1 MIESLFLAYDMRRLN
16 DVTWFRKCWYN
27 TSLVEALFIGSAIPG
42 DDLAHVNQPLDS
54 PSKWSTSSNI
64 QVEDTTGTFLLT
76 STQTELL

>member
-42 DDLAHVNQPLDS
+42 DDLAHVNQLLDS

-64 QVEDTTGTFLLT
+64 QVEDTTGTFLLI
-76 STQTELL
+76 STQTGLL